1 MKSRAYEW
9 VPAGMESFRR
19 GGPVIYVKYGRYPD
33 RIEVLEKSSQHV
45 WIRCPDRELVIVSN
59 ANHVH
64 AFRPMQGNFDAA
76 VSLSPFYEPSAV
88 DHDYHYIM
96 VNYTEY
102 IGKEGNA
109 SRIRRAGYPD
119 GGKLKIISDSGGFQV
134 WREDIDYIDPM
145 KLIEWCNDNVD
156 LAMIF
161 DIPTSARGTKHFRR
175 LANIQAR
182 NTEIMVQNKRKDLEL
197 FNVFH
202 GHTKP
207 EVEVFRGITER
218 DDINRLAIGGGYW
231 GTVLGS
237 ISRWYGIMSEGRKY
251 DHYHILGVQ
260 NVLQTLPIMRMV
272 AKGAAPLITSDSTTH
287 IQNAVSKN
295 FYFHPHMS
303 EPPKYIN
310 FGYRGTAGGYKPSPL
325 MTLPCTCQVCSVIK
339 YKDVM
344 AAMSGHPIDT
354 MMIYHNLYATQR
366 YLRSMYEHIQTLTTK
381 ELKELVKFQF
391 AAKKTRRKG
400 VEDMLQ
406 AFDFIDCVA
415 SEGLEAARNKF
426 KFYLPDDSGVQISN
440 ATLFKKNT
448 HAVELVTPPDDP
460 VYQRLDSVA
469 RKYESQDGVHG
480 KKLVK
485 KGKVSAIQ
493 SVKGSSRP
501 GMKKKVRTK
510 KKKKSNKQG
519 P

>member
-1 MKSRAYEW
+1 MPYDHKYAW
-9 VPAGMESFRR
+9 VPAGMESFKR
-19 GGPVIYVKYGRYPD
+19 GGPVIYIKYGQNAD
-33 RIEVLEKSSQHV
+33 RIEVVEKSSQHI
-45 WIRCPDRELVIVSN
+45 WIKCPDRELVIVSN

-64 AFRPMQGNFDAA
+64 AFRPMQGTFDQA
-76 VSLSPFYEPSAV
+76 VCLSPFYEPSAA
-88 DHDYHYIM
+88 DLAYNYIM

-102 IGKEGNA
+102 IGKEGTA
-109 SRIRRAGYPD
+109 SKIRKNGRPKD
-119 GGKLKIISDSGGFQV
+119 SQLKIISDSGGFQV
-134 WREDIDYIDPM
+134 WREDIDYIDPH
-145 KLIEWCNDNVD
+145 KLVNWCNENVD

-161 DIPTSARGTKHFRR
+161 DIPTSASGVKHFER
-175 LANIQAR
+175 LAKIQAK
-182 NTEIMVQNKRKDLEL
+182 NTEIMVRNKRADLEL

-202 GHTKP
+202 GHTKQ
-207 EVEVFRGITER
+207 EVQTFRKITER

-237 ISRWYGIMSEGRKY
+237 ISRWYGILTEGRKY
-251 DHYHILGVQ
+251 EHYHILGVQ

-303 EPPKYIN
+303 EPPKYLN

-325 MTLPCTCQVCSVIK
+325 MTLPCNCQVCSALK

-344 AAMSGHPIDT
+344 AALSGHPIDT
-354 MMIYHNLYATQR
+354 MMLYHNLYATQR
-366 YLRSMYEHIQTLTTK
+366 YLRSMYQHVQDADTK
-381 ELKELVKFQF
+381 ELKDLVRFQF
-391 AAKKTRRKG
+391 ASKKTRRKG

-406 AFDFIDCVA
+406 AFDFIDAVA
-415 SEGLEAARNKF
+415 KDGLDDARKQF
-426 KFYLPDDSGVQISN
+426 RFYLPDDTGVQISN
-440 ATLFKKNT
+440 ATLFKKNS
-448 HAVELVTPPDDP
+448 HSVELVTPESDP
-460 VYQRLDSVA
+460 IYQRLDSVA
-469 RKYESQDGVHG
+469 RKYENSEGVHG

-501 GMKKKVRTK
+501 GK
-510 KKKKSNKQG
+510 KKKKSKAKKKKKVTS
-519 P
+519 